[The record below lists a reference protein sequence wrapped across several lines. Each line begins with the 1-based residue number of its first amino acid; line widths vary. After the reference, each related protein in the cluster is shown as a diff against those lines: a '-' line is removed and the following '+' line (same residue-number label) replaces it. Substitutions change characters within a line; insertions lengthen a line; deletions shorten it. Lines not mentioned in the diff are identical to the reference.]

1 MARQFYEITATC
13 IGAADLVKIA
23 NQVFND
29 KMQFVQLSII
39 NSSREDEDGNV
50 LIDALP
56 SIDSDDP
63 VHYPEITSFSL
74 LDSDAFGFRD

>member
-1 MARQFYEITATC
+1 
-13 IGAADLVKIA
+13 
-23 NQVFND
+23 
-29 KMQFVQLSII
+29 MQFVQLSII